1 MTSNFRRWAALVI
14 VCFGQLMIMV
24 DTTIVNVALPYM
36 QRDLGFSP
44 ANLTWV
50 VNAYLIAYGS
60 FLLVAGRL
68 GDLIGRRKVFL
79 AGVFLFTVAS
89 IGCGF
94 AQGADHLIVG
104 RFLQGLGGSLS
115 AGVIIAII
123 VTEFQKPVERAQAMS
138 VFTLVIA
145 GGGSLGLLA
154 GGFLTQW
161 VSWHW
166 IFFINVPIG
175 ILTLVLGVWL
185 IDENEGL
192 GLSHG
197 VDIPGA
203 VLITA
208 ALMLGVYGIVT
219 AADYGWTSAHT
230 LGFGGASIALTA
242 AFVLLESRLRNPLV
256 PLRVFAIRSLTGA
269 TAARALLFS
278 GLFTNFFVGALYLQ
292 QVHGYTAFET
302 GLAFLPTTLMI
313 GVMSAGLAARLMARI
328 GPRNLL
334 IAGLAIIVTALVILS
349 TVGAETGYAPSLL
362 SAYVLL
368 GAGGGMSF
376 LPLLTISMS
385 EVPLAD
391 AGLGSGFS
399 NVVMQVGGALGLAS
413 ITSISTSSA
422 EGTGTFQL
430 AYVLAAI
437 AVAAALAVTVAVLRS
452 APAVQP
458 AHESVHL
465 EEAAWAQGGNLRAN
479 GPGQPPPLGGVGG
492 GQHRWRRCAPP
503 QCPRC
508 RPPVAGRGQEFHRGR
523 GRSPASGRRCC
534 RRCPSVPLLRLDAS
548 RRDDHLRAPRLHLGV
563 HGEEPEG
570 PVLPQLWSSRLAQ
583 DDGCDAAA
591 RVAGPALVCGRPVD
605 RPGQFRQSPEAR
617 DTGRT
622 RGRHRRSGRGR
633 PRTQPFRAARLIR
646 VRGNDRRRVR
656 LLRAASRTRL
666 TGRGSR

>member
-1 MTSNFRRWAALVI
+1 
-14 VCFGQLMIMV
+14 V

-36 QRDLGFSP
+36 QRDLGFSQ

-89 IGCGF
+89 IGSGF

-349 TVGAETGYAPSLL
+349 TVGAGTGYAPSLL
-362 SAYVLL
+362 AAYVLL

-413 ITSISTSSA
+413 ITSISTSTA
-422 EGTGTFQL
+422 QGNGAFQL

-437 AVAAALAVTVAVLRS
+437 CVTASLMVVLAVLR
-452 APAVQP
+452 APATQAVVRE
-458 AHESVHL
+458 HVRVEES
-465 EEAAWAQGGNLRAN
+465 EPEAA
-479 GPGQPPPLGGVGG
+479 
-492 GQHRWRRCAPP
+492 
-503 QCPRC
+503 
-508 RPPVAGRGQEFHRGR
+508 
-523 GRSPASGRRCC
+523 
-534 RRCPSVPLLRLDAS
+534 
-548 RRDDHLRAPRLHLGV
+548 
-563 HGEEPEG
+563 
-570 PVLPQLWSSRLAQ
+570 
-583 DDGCDAAA
+583 
-591 RVAGPALVCGRPVD
+591 
-605 RPGQFRQSPEAR
+605 
-617 DTGRT
+617 
-622 RGRHRRSGRGR
+622 
-633 PRTQPFRAARLIR
+633 
-646 VRGNDRRRVR
+646 
-656 LLRAASRTRL
+656 
-666 TGRGSR
+666 

>member
-1 MTSNFRRWAALVI
+1 MNSNLRRWAALVV
-14 VCFGQLMIMV
+14 VCLGQLMIV
-24 DTTIVNVALPYM
+24 LDSTIVNVALPFM
-36 QRDLGFSP
+36 QRDLGFSQSS
-44 ANLTWV
+44 LTWV

-89 IGCGF
+89 IGSGF
-94 AQGADHLIVG
+94 ATSADHLIAG

-123 VTEFQKPVERAQAMS
+123 VTEFQKPAERAQAMS

-154 GGFLTQW
+154 GGALAQW
-161 VSWHW
+161 ASWHW

-175 ILTLVLGVWL
+175 VATMALGAWL
-185 IDENEGL
+185 IRENEGL
-192 GLSHG
+192 GLRHG
-197 VDIPGA
+197 VDISGA

-219 AADYGWTSAHT
+219 AADFGWTSTHT
-230 LGFGGASIALTA
+230 LGFEGAAVSLLI

-256 PLRVFAIRSLTGA
+256 PLRIFSIRSLVGA
-269 TAARALLFS
+269 TAARGLLFA
-278 GLFTNFFVGALYLQ
+278 GMFTNFFVGALFLQ
-292 QVHGYTAFET
+292 NVHGYTAFAT
-302 GLAFLPTTLMI
+302 GLAFLPTTLTI
-313 GVMSAGLAARLMARI
+313 GVMSAGLAARIMARI

-334 IAGLAIIVTALVILS
+334 LAGLAVIITALAILS
-349 TVGAETGYAPSLL
+349 GVDGGTGYMPTLL
-362 SAYVLL
+362 AAYVLL
-368 GAGGGMSF
+368 GAGAGMSF
-376 LPLLTISMS
+376 LPLLVISMS

-465 EEAAWAQGGNLRAN
+465 EEAA
-479 GPGQPPPLGGVGG
+479 
-492 GQHRWRRCAPP
+492 
-503 QCPRC
+503 
-508 RPPVAGRGQEFHRGR
+508 
-523 GRSPASGRRCC
+523 
-534 RRCPSVPLLRLDAS
+534 
-548 RRDDHLRAPRLHLGV
+548 
-563 HGEEPEG
+563 
-570 PVLPQLWSSRLAQ
+570 
-583 DDGCDAAA
+583 
-591 RVAGPALVCGRPVD
+591 
-605 RPGQFRQSPEAR
+605 
-617 DTGRT
+617 
-622 RGRHRRSGRGR
+622 
-633 PRTQPFRAARLIR
+633 
-646 VRGNDRRRVR
+646 
-656 LLRAASRTRL
+656 
-666 TGRGSR
+666 

>member
-36 QRDLGFSP
+36 QRDLGFSQ

-89 IGCGF
+89 IGSGF

-104 RFLQGLGGSLS
+104 RFLQGLGGSIS

-334 IAGLAIIVTALVILS
+334 LAGLAIIVTALVILS
-349 TVGAETGYAPSLL
+349 TVGADTGYAPSLL
-362 SAYVLL
+362 AAYVLL

-413 ITSISTSSA
+413 ITSISTSTA
-422 EGTGTFQL
+422 QGNGAFQL

-437 AVAAALAVTVAVLRS
+437 CVTASLMVVLAVLR
-452 APAVQP
+452 APATQAVIRE
-458 AHESVHL
+458 HVRV
-465 EEAAWAQGGNLRAN
+465 EEAA
-479 GPGQPPPLGGVGG
+479 
-492 GQHRWRRCAPP
+492 
-503 QCPRC
+503 
-508 RPPVAGRGQEFHRGR
+508 
-523 GRSPASGRRCC
+523 
-534 RRCPSVPLLRLDAS
+534 
-548 RRDDHLRAPRLHLGV
+548 
-563 HGEEPEG
+563 
-570 PVLPQLWSSRLAQ
+570 
-583 DDGCDAAA
+583 
-591 RVAGPALVCGRPVD
+591 
-605 RPGQFRQSPEAR
+605 
-617 DTGRT
+617 
-622 RGRHRRSGRGR
+622 
-633 PRTQPFRAARLIR
+633 
-646 VRGNDRRRVR
+646 
-656 LLRAASRTRL
+656 
-666 TGRGSR
+666 